1 MKLENGERREWI
13 KPIMFTGG
21 WNFIQ
26 VTRYHKLGIGLMDHA
41 HAKKEA
47 PETGMYVVK
56 IGGPAYRIGFGG
68 GSASSLVH
76 GENKV
81 FMVMPMVLICE
92 GQTGL

>member
-1 MKLENGERREWI
+1 MCVGFTRSFGMKLENGERREWI

-21 WNFIQ
+21 
-26 VTRYHKLGIGLMDHA
+26 IGLMDHS
-41 HAKKEA
+41 HAKKDA

-81 FMVMPMVLICE
+81 LFKD
-92 GQTGL
+92 